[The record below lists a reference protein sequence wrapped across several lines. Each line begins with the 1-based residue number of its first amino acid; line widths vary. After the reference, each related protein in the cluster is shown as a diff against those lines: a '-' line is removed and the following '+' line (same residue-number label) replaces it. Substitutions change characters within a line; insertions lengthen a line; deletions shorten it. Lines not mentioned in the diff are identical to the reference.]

1 MRFEEQIRVPVPI
14 EEAWDFLWQAERLA
28 ACLPGCTGVQ
38 EIEANRKY
46 KAQIE
51 DHVGPFRVRFDL
63 DVLVE
68 ESTPCQHIRLTSTG
82 QDRRLGASQKVALD
96 VKLTEVDGNQ
106 TVLDI
111 DADVEILGKIATL
124 GQFVV
129 KRKVKDIVSQ
139 FTQNVAAQFKAGS
152 QGGERA

>member
-1 MRFEEQIRVPVPI
+1 MRFVEQIRVPVSVK
-14 EEAWDFLWQAERLA
+14 EAWDFLWQTKRLA
-28 ACLPGCTGVQ
+28 ACLPGCTDVQ
-38 EIEANRKY
+38 EIEAGKRY

-51 DHVGPFRVRFDL
+51 DHVGPFRVHFDL
-63 DVLVE
+63 DVVVE
-68 ESTPCQHIRLTSTG
+68 ESTLRQHIRLTSTG

-96 VKLTEVDGNQ
+96 VKLTEVDGSQ

-129 KRKVKDIVSQ
+129 KRKVKDIVGQ
-139 FTQNVAAQFKAGS
+139 FTQNVRAQFVAGS

>member
-1 MRFEEQIRVPVPI
+1 MHFEEQIRVPVSAAG
-14 EEAWDFLWQAERLA
+14 AWDFLWQIKRLA

-38 EIEANRKY
+38 EVEAKKKY

-51 DHVGPFRVRFDL
+51 DHVGPFRVHFDL
-63 DVLVE
+63 DVVVE
-68 ESTPCQHIRLTSTG
+68 ESTARQHIRLTSTG
-82 QDRRLGASQKVALD
+82 QDRRLGAAQKVALD

-111 DADVEILGKIATL
+111 NADVEILGKIATL

-152 QGGERA
+152 QRGEGA